1 MPKPTFYRLPQ
12 EKRIA
17 LLDSA
22 KKEFQTYLLKDAS
35 INRIIQKAG
44 ISRGGFYLYFEN
56 IEDIYFY
63 LLDECIDNYMKHFFM
78 LLDSNKGNIFD
89 SIHALFDDMI
99 TFCLKEEHIQFSRNV
114 FLNMT
119 LFRNQELFTKE
130 TKACPFREYK
140 ALLSQK
146 IDKTLL
152 KIHQDS
158 ELFDILRMLFTVMV
172 EDLLLIIVFERPL
185 DEVKLYFQR
194 HISYFQYGIVKRK
207 EDEDE
212 TYSKDF

>member
-63 LLDECIDNYMKHFFM
+63 LLDECIDNYMKHFFIAALAICVLSSASAQRTILPDTSM
-78 LLDSNKGNIFD
+78 RTGYDYILSKRRTHSIF
-89 SIHALFDDMI
+89 
-99 TFCLKEEHIQFSRNV
+99 
-114 FLNMT
+114 
-119 LFRNQELFTKE
+119 
-130 TKACPFREYK
+130 
-140 ALLSQK
+140 
-146 IDKTLL
+146 
-152 KIHQDS
+152 
-158 ELFDILRMLFTVMV
+158 
-172 EDLLLIIVFERPL
+172 
-185 DEVKLYFQR
+185 
-194 HISYFQYGIVKRK
+194 
-207 EDEDE
+207 
-212 TYSKDF
+212 